1 MYDRLEYT
9 TKFWGDEVKIAIII
23 LLGLSILLF
32 ILSFFK
38 KDRTTELERNIEELS
53 LQHMQ
58 DMYQLKKKL
67 QILEEELLI
76 QDSTSFIPENP
87 IKRGNKVN
95 EILKSQVLAL
105 YNQGY
110 SIDEISQ
117 RSSLSI
123 EDITAILHSNQ
134 LRGI

>member
-58 DMYQLKKKL
+58 DMYQL
-67 QILEEELLI
+67 
-76 QDSTSFIPENP
+76 
-87 IKRGNKVN
+87 
-95 EILKSQVLAL
+95 
-105 YNQGY
+105 
-110 SIDEISQ
+110 
-117 RSSLSI
+117 
-123 EDITAILHSNQ
+123 
-134 LRGI
+134 

>member
-1 MYDRLEYT
+1 
-9 TKFWGDEVKIAIII
+9 
-23 LLGLSILLF
+23 
-32 ILSFFK
+32 
-38 KDRTTELERNIEELS
+38 
-53 LQHMQ
+53 MQ
-58 DMYQLKKKL
+58 F
-67 QILEEELLI
+67 LEEELLI

>member
-1 MYDRLEYT
+1 M
-9 TKFWGDEVKIAIII
+9 KIAIII